1 MTGFVYK
8 ELKQNLR
15 YILLTV
21 VSGFVALIVLVLFR
35 DSYNAHDYNI
45 LLMLGLI
52 GGLLLAGGMEM
63 AVLNGD
69 DRRLWAYFVS
79 STSDG
84 YKGFLR
90 VKYEMIFVMSL
101 LFLTSF
107 SLCEQLITAIATD
120 KGMMVESSASAIAVP
135 LVFIQFL
142 LRSVDIPLF
151 YRFGAKKGNTIKL
164 ISVLAM
170 IVVLF
175 TVLLI
180 NIDRFEDVYGFVC
193 KAFTKYT
200 RSPLLPAGAVAAL
213 AAYYASY
220 RISCRVY
227 LKGAET
233 YDK

>member
-21 VSGFVALIVLVLFR
+21 VSGFIPLIVLIMFR
-35 DSYNAHDYNI
+35 DSGETASDFQK
-45 LLMLGLI
+45 LLEIGLI
-52 GGLLLAGGMEM
+52 GRLLLAGGMEM

-69 DRRLWAYFVS
+69 DRKLWAYFVS
-79 STSDG
+79 STSEG

-107 SLCEQLITAIATD
+107 TLCEQLITAIAAD
-120 KGMMVESSASAIAVP
+120 RGMMVESSASAIAVP

-151 YRFGAKKGNTIKL
+151 YRFGAKRAI
-164 ISVLAM
+164 
-170 IVVLF
+170 
-175 TVLLI
+175 
-180 NIDRFEDVYGFVC
+180 
-193 KAFTKYT
+193 
-200 RSPLLPAGAVAAL
+200 P
-213 AAYYASY
+213 
-220 RISCRVY
+220 
-227 LKGAET
+227 
-233 YDK
+233 

>member
-21 VSGFVALIVLVLFR
+21 VSGFVALIVLIMFR

-69 DRRLWAYFVS
+69 DRKLWAYFVS

-107 SLCEQLITAIATD
+107 SLCEQLITAIAAD

-142 LRSVDIPLF
+142 QKKGWMGCSAGESWNDGDKEFVQNLFANTTHKNTFVDDVLEPLF
-151 YRFGAKKGNTIKL
+151 NEIN
-164 ISVLAM
+164 
-170 IVVLF
+170 F
-175 TVLLI
+175 T
-180 NIDRFEDVYGFVC
+180 
-193 KAFTKYT
+193 FTK
-200 RSPLLPAGAVAAL
+200 
-213 AAYYASY
+213 AYW
-220 RISCRVY
+220 
-227 LKGAET
+227 L
-233 YDK
+233 

>member
-21 VSGFVALIVLVLFR
+21 VSGFVALIVLIMFR

-69 DRRLWAYFVS
+69 DRKLWAYFVS

-107 SLCEQLITAIATD
+107 SLCEQLITAIAAD
-120 KGMMVESSASAIAVP
+120 KGITVESSASAMAVP

-180 NIDRFEDVYGFVC
+180 NIDDFENVYGSVC
-193 KAFTKYT
+193 KAFTEYT